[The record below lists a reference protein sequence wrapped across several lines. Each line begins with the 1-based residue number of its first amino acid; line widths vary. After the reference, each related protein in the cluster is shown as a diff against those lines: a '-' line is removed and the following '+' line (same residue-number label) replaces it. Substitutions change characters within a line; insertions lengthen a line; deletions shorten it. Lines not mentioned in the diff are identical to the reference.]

1 MRIRTAVMADLEAV
15 TAVEAACF
23 PAAEAAK
30 EQDFL
35 DRLNPNS
42 LTVVRGY
49 AEPLIRDCETGAT
62 FQFIRTGYFC
72 KDPDSTSEL
81 PVFNRTVE
89 LNGLKL

>member
-35 DRLNPNS
+35 DRLK
-42 LTVVRGY
+42 VY
-49 AEPLIRDCETGAT
+49 
-62 FQFIRTGYFC
+62 
-72 KDPDSTSEL
+72 PDHFWLLE
-81 PVFNRTVE
+81 NE
-89 LNGLKL
+89 DG